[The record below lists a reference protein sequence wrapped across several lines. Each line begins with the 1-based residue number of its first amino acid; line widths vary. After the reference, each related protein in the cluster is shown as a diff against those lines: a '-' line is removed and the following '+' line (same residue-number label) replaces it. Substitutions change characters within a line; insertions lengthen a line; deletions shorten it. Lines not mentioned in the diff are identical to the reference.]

1 MKDLKSKF
9 GALKVCWIERIE
21 VGESPLVKPRLLHIA
36 CLRCDMRIKFACLTR
51 GNSQSPALTMTLAI
65 KRSLYS
71 LYKVCTILNLVLFVT
86 VQSLFVIYR
95 FLSTLLGTHEKGGC
109 LREAPAVAAVRAK
122 GRGHH
127 GHLKHSFGPN
137 NLLLFDIC
145 IVYNHI
151 YIYIYAHIIYIY
163 IHILYLCVCESI
175 IGIHLDIEQQTV
187 FLSPMA
193 LPRTLKVWRQQL
205 TAVIMSTDWPNWRN
219 RRCSDNVILLKLL
232 PSRLVQIL
240 LAKESSLVA
249 QEEASSSPKQDDV
262 KAVLI
267 SSVCFAV

>member
-1 MKDLKSKF
+1 MKDLKNKF

-137 NLLLFDIC
+137 NLLLLDIC
-145 IVYNHI
+145 ILYIII
-151 YIYIYAHIIYIY
+151 YIFYIYAHIYIHNYIY
-163 IHILYLCVCESI
+163 TYISYIYVCV
-175 IGIHLDIEQQTV
+175 
-187 FLSPMA
+187 SP
-193 LPRTLKVWRQQL
+193 
-205 TAVIMSTDWPNWRN
+205 
-219 RRCSDNVILLKLL
+219 
-232 PSRLVQIL
+232 
-240 LAKESSLVA
+240 
-249 QEEASSSPKQDDV
+249 
-262 KAVLI
+262 
-267 SSVCFAV
+267 